1 MIEDHQGHQGAGGE
15 RRFFAKPKFCQF
27 CADKT
32 LTIDYKKTDLLRKYI
47 TEDGKIRPRRQTG
60 ACARHQRVVAA
71 ADQAGSP
78 DCPAAL
84 RWQITRRGTLIAED
98 VCGAWLNSMPRL
110 FFMEK

>member
-1 MIEDHQGHQGAGGE
+1 MAEDRRPAGSTEGGGE

-60 ACARHQRVVAA
+60 ACARHQRSVATA
-71 ADQAGSP
+71 VKQARHI
-78 DCPAAL
+78 AL
-84 RWQITRRGTLIAED
+84 LPFTGRALDEGR
-98 VCGAWLNSMPRL
+98 
-110 FFMEK
+110 

>member
-1 MIEDHQGHQGAGGE
+1 MAEDRRPAGSTEAGGE

-60 ACARHQRVVAA
+60 ACAKHQRAVAVA
-71 ADQAGSP
+71 VKQARHI
-78 DCPAAL
+78 AL
-84 RWQITRRGTLIAED
+84 LPFTGRALDEGR
-98 VCGAWLNSMPRL
+98 
-110 FFMEK
+110 

>member
-1 MIEDHQGHQGAGGE
+1 MAEDRRPQGASEGGGD

-32 LTIDYKKTDLLRKYI
+32 LVIDYKKTDMLRKYI

-71 ADQAGSP
+71 AVKQARHI
-78 DCPAAL
+78 AL
-84 RWQITRRGTLIAED
+84 LPFVGKSFEEGR
-98 VCGAWLNSMPRL
+98 
-110 FFMEK
+110 